1 MSKEKVEDEEVKMEW
16 RDYVAFVIALLT
28 THLLPVILVGIL
40 MIILSYFIVQL
51 FG

>member
-1 MSKEKVEDEEVKMEW
+1 MSKEVKDGEVEMEW
-16 RDYVAFVIALLT
+16 RDYIAFVIALLT

-40 MIILSYFIVQL
+40 MLILSYFIVKL